1 MKRRMISALLAGALC
16 TGTAIVP
23 AGAVHVT
30 DIAGLGVMAA
40 VSAVSSALE
49 SDDVHAAPPVQNGA
63 SIGFRGLEETVRANN
78 QTIQAFKKTLA
89 GIANTDVDSQF
100 DLQEMQ
106 YSAQIQIYENQ
117 INALQS
123 ALNAL
128 NASGSGDDTA
138 NQAVLG
144 ALKTATEA
152 NLNMVKN
159 SQAAIE
165 ETLNSLDDMREAAQE
180 ELDDTYASTEKQLE
194 NAANQIVV
202 GAQTAYLGVI
212 TIREGIET
220 LDRNLAA
227 LDRNIQV
234 VEKQVEIGMASEL
247 TLENLKQARRTAAA
261 QRETLVLQQ
270 TTTENQ
276 LSLLCGNTADTTV
289 HPTTAP
295 TVTEQQLAEMN
306 YEKDLDE
313 ALDNSYSIW
322 SARDEMRQASN
333 DYEDDVTSTV
343 DAYEAAKLNLEYA
356 EENVTNSFRQLYL
369 DVQDKKRLLD
379 EAQAAYENEQRNFAV
394 DELQYERGMISQIDY
409 LTAQDDL
416 AAQEDAVRTAE
427 HDLFSAY
434 NTYDWAKRG
443 YMAGA

>member
-16 TGTAIVP
+16 TGTVIVP

-30 DIAGLGVMAA
+30 DVAGLGMLAA
-40 VSAVSSALE
+40 VSAVSSALQ
-49 SDDVHAAPPVQNGA
+49 SDDVHAAPPVQDGA
-63 SIGFRGLEETVRANN
+63 SIGFTGLEDTVRANN

-89 GIANTDVDSQF
+89 GIANTDLDAQF
-100 DLQEMQ
+100 FNQYLQYE
-106 YSAQIQIYENQ
+106 AQIDQYE
-117 INALQS
+117 
-123 ALNAL
+123 
-128 NASGSGDDTA
+128 
-138 NQAVLG
+138 
-144 ALKTATEA
+144 K
-152 NLNMVKN
+152 
-159 SQAAIE
+159 QAAMYQQCMQALEPFRDDPAIQAQYTVAQMNYQMCVSSAAAIGE
-165 ETLNSLDDMREAAQE
+165 IIDSLDDAQEDAQE

-289 HPTTAP
+289 HPTTLP
-295 TVTEQQLAEMN
+295 TVTDQQLAAMD
-306 YEKDLDE
+306 YEKDLE
-313 ALDNSYSIW
+313 QALENSYSIW

-356 EENVTNSFRQLYL
+356 EESVTSSFRQLYL

-379 EAQAAYENEQRNFAV
+379 EAQAAYENELRNFEV
-394 DELQYERGMISQIDY
+394 DELQYERGMISKIDY

-427 HDLFSAY
+427 HDLFSSY

>member
-49 SDDVHAAPPVQNGA
+49 SDDVHAAPPVQDGA

-89 GIANTDVDSQF
+89 GIANTNLDAQF
-100 DLQEMQ
+100 WAQEMQ
-106 YSAQIQIYENQ
+106 YQVQLNEYQAQANAYTEYIADLKALDGGDSNATIAAQLEMAQSLLKIAQDGAARISAIID
-117 INALQS
+117 
-123 ALNAL
+123 
-128 NASGSGDDTA
+128 G
-138 NQAVLG
+138 
-144 ALKTATEA
+144 
-152 NLNMVKN
+152 
-159 SQAAIE
+159 
-165 ETLNSLDDMREAAQE
+165 LDDAQE
-180 ELDDTYASTEKQLE
+180 GAENELDDTYASTEKQLE
-194 NAANQIVV
+194 KAANQIVV

-394 DELQYERGMISQIDY
+394 DELQYERGMISKIDY